1 MLNIK
6 ALSLTVQKSLARL
19 KFSKKLV
26 EFQGQGNKKN
36 NGTHRKV
43 LSQGLLMWNIKVLS
57 LTVQKLLLA
66 N

>member
-43 LSQGLLMWNIKVLS
+43 LSQGLLM
-57 LTVQKLLLA
+57 
-66 N
+66 